1 MTLETAKELLAKY
14 HQEHVLQYYDTLSDT
29 EKAAL
34 LEQIEETDFSV
45 TEQITAGKGE
55 QARGVITPI
64 QAMTLSEISEN
75 AENFTETGLEAIRA
89 GKVAAVLLAGGMGT
103 RLGSDNPKGMYDI
116 GITKPVYIFERIIRN
131 LFDVVDQ
138 AGTWIH
144 LFVMTSDKNHEAT
157 TSFFEQQKYFG
168 YNPEYIHFFRQEMAP
183 AATYEGDRKSVV

>member
-89 GKVAAVLLAGGMGT
+89 GKVAAVLLGRRHGYTSWLPTIQRECMISVLQNRFIFSSASSVIFSMWLT
-103 RLGSDNPKGMYDI
+103 RQAHGSI
-116 GITKPVYIFERIIRN
+116 C
-131 LFDVVDQ
+131 L
-138 AGTWIH
+138 
-144 LFVMTSDKNHEAT
+144 S
-157 TSFFEQQKYFG
+157 
-168 YNPEYIHFFRQEMAP
+168 
-183 AATYEGDRKSVV
+183 

>member
-64 QAMTLSEISEN
+64 QDCRCSSGRRHGYTSWLRQS
-75 AENFTETGLEAIRA
+75 
-89 GKVAAVLLAGGMGT
+89 
-103 RLGSDNPKGMYDI
+103 KGN
-116 GITKPVYIFERIIRN
+116 V
-131 LFDVVDQ
+131 
-138 AGTWIH
+138 
-144 LFVMTSDKNHEAT
+144 
-157 TSFFEQQKYFG
+157 
-168 YNPEYIHFFRQEMAP
+168 
-183 AATYEGDRKSVV
+183 

>member
-103 RLGSDNPKGMYDI
+103 RLGSDIQRECMISVLQNRF
-116 GITKPVYIFERIIRN
+116 IFSSASSVIFSMWLTR
-131 LFDVVDQ
+131 Q
-138 AGTWIH
+138 AHGSIC
-144 LFVMTSDKNHEAT
+144 LS
-157 TSFFEQQKYFG
+157 
-168 YNPEYIHFFRQEMAP
+168 
-183 AATYEGDRKSVV
+183 

>member
-89 GKVAAVLLAGGMGT
+89 GKVAAVLLAGGGYT
-103 RLGSDNPKGMYDI
+103 SWLRQSKGN
-116 GITKPVYIFERIIRN
+116 V
-131 LFDVVDQ
+131 
-138 AGTWIH
+138 
-144 LFVMTSDKNHEAT
+144 
-157 TSFFEQQKYFG
+157 
-168 YNPEYIHFFRQEMAP
+168 
-183 AATYEGDRKSVV
+183 

>member
-64 QAMTLSEISEN
+64 QAMTLSEISELYRN
-75 AENFTETGLEAIRA
+75 RTG
-89 GKVAAVLLAGGMGT
+89 
-103 RLGSDNPKGMYDI
+103 SNPCRQGCRCSSGRRHGYTSWLRQSKGN
-116 GITKPVYIFERIIRN
+116 V
-131 LFDVVDQ
+131 
-138 AGTWIH
+138 
-144 LFVMTSDKNHEAT
+144 
-157 TSFFEQQKYFG
+157 
-168 YNPEYIHFFRQEMAP
+168 
-183 AATYEGDRKSVV
+183 

>member
-75 AENFTETGLEAIRA
+75 AENFTETGPARLPLFFWQ
-89 GKVAAVLLAGGMGT
+89 AAWVHVLAPTIQRECMISVLQNRFIFSSASSVIFSMWLT
-103 RLGSDNPKGMYDI
+103 RQAHGSI
-116 GITKPVYIFERIIRN
+116 C
-131 LFDVVDQ
+131 L
-138 AGTWIH
+138 
-144 LFVMTSDKNHEAT
+144 S
-157 TSFFEQQKYFG
+157 
-168 YNPEYIHFFRQEMAP
+168 
-183 AATYEGDRKSVV
+183 